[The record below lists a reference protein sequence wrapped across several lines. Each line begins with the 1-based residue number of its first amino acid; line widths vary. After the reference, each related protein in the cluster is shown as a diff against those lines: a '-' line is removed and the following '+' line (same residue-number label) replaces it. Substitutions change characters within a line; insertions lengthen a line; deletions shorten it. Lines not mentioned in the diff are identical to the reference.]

1 MLGLFFTVFAALF
14 SVANPLGT
22 MPMYVGLT
30 EGADSAE
37 RKHVALKASVYF
49 LLILT
54 VAFWGGKYVIS
65 FFGISIDS
73 LRIGGGLIIASSGFA
88 LLTGNFSKHKGM
100 NKQVKEDAYTREDPS
115 ITPLAVPMLAGPGS
129 ISLLISL
136 HEQYTGWVNSL
147 VIYLTVP
154 AVGIATYLVLRSSAY
169 LSSKLGASGINAIS
183 RIIGFIVIAIGIEYM
198 LTSIKAIVNSLV

>member
-30 EGADSAE
+30 EGADAAE

>member
-1 MLGLFFTVFAALF
+1 MLGLFLTVFGALF

-30 EGADSAE
+30 EGSSLAE
-37 RKHVALKASVYF
+37 KKQTAFKASLYF

-54 VAFWGGKYVIS
+54 VAFWGGSYIIR

-100 NKQVKEDAYTREDPS
+100 SKKVKEDAYAREDPS

-129 ISLLISL
+129 ISLLISM
-136 HEQYTGWVNSL
+136 HEHHSGLLESA
-147 VIYLTVP
+147 VIYLTIP
-154 AVGIATYLVLRSSAY
+154 AVALVTYLILRSSVY
-169 LSSKLGASGINAIS
+169 LSGKLGASGLNAIS
-183 RIIGFIVIAIGIEYM
+183 RIIGFIVIAIGIEYI
-198 LTSIKAIVNSLV
+198 LVSVISVIKAF

>member
-1 MLGLFFTVFAALF
+1 MLGLFFTVFGALF

-22 MPMYVGLT
+22 MPMYIGLT
-30 EGADSAE
+30 EGSDNAE
-37 RKHVALKASVYF
+37 RKYIALKASIYF

-115 ITPLAVPMLAGPGS
+115 MTPLAVPMLAGPGS

-136 HEQYTGWVNSL
+136 HEQYACLMDSV
-147 VIYLTVP
+147 VVYLTIP
-154 AVGIATYLVLRSSAY
+154 AVGIATYLILRSSAY
-169 LSSKLGASGINAIS
+169 LSGRLGASGLNAIS
-183 RIIGFIVIAIGIEYM
+183 RIIGFIVIAIGIEYI
-198 LTSIKAIVNSLV
+198 LTSVKAIVNSMI

>member
-1 MLGLFFTVFAALF
+1 MLGLFFTVFGALF

-22 MPMYVGLT
+22 MPVYVGLT
-30 EGADSAE
+30 EGSNNAE
-37 RKHVALKASVYF
+37 QKQIALKAGIYF

-136 HEQYTGWVNSL
+136 HEQYAEWLDSIV
-147 VIYLTVP
+147 VYLTIP
-154 AVGIATYLVLRSSAY
+154 AVGLVTYLILRSSAY
-169 LSSKLGASGINAIS
+169 LSGKLGASGLNAIS
-183 RIIGFIVIAIGIEYM
+183 RIIGFIVIAIGIEYI
-198 LTSIKAIVNSLV
+198 LTSVKAIVNSLV